1 MCVSIL
7 TFILGAALGGIGVFI
22 QQTTSEW
29 AVASIDLFGWLLM
42 CSGAF
47 FFILSLV
54 GICASRS
61 GSLMLLFI
69 YFVMLLLLLSAVLLA
84 CLYTVLEKSRI
95 YEYLQSNWSSIQAHI
110 GDSIQAIGSS
120 LTSNSSTASDESL
133 SFAEAYELLTTYY
146 WVIVAV
152 GGVALAVLT
161 TSFIAAARMLGARA
175 IATSMLI
182 ALGLLGLVEAGI
194 AYLTLD
200 SDVPR
205 ATSYLLFGC
214 AGVQLL
220 ASVTGI
226 CGFRYLNRECLCASS
241 LVLILGIAALAYV
254 AGATYLWL
262 RDAPPD
268 NPMPLLLVFGV
279 AAVADFF
286 MLSTLTFTCVVYCRR
301 RKAFTASERSAQLQ
315 EEYSDYA
322 SREPTNGGRGKKKRK
337 KGHKVPRSREYLPS
351 DHL

>member
-7 TFILGAALGGIGVFI
+7 TFILGAVLGGIGVFS
-22 QQTTSEW
+22 QKTTSEW

-61 GSLMLLFI
+61 GSLMMLFI

-84 CLYTVLEKSRI
+84 CLYAVLEKSRI

-120 LTSNSSTASDESL
+120 LTSNSSTANDESL

-152 GGVALAVLT
+152 GGVAWPC
-161 TSFIAAARMLGARA
+161 SRRPCRGRKDARRARDCDVNA
-175 IATSMLI
+175 R

-194 AYLTLD
+194 AY
-200 SDVPR
+200 
-205 ATSYLLFGC
+205 
-214 AGVQLL
+214 
-220 ASVTGI
+220 
-226 CGFRYLNRECLCASS
+226 
-241 LVLILGIAALAYV
+241 
-254 AGATYLWL
+254 
-262 RDAPPD
+262 
-268 NPMPLLLVFGV
+268 
-279 AAVADFF
+279 
-286 MLSTLTFTCVVYCRR
+286 
-301 RKAFTASERSAQLQ
+301 
-315 EEYSDYA
+315 
-322 SREPTNGGRGKKKRK
+322 
-337 KGHKVPRSREYLPS
+337 
-351 DHL
+351 